1 MSVDVA
7 LCLNQFKNDLFAIA
21 QTTEYLDKIS
31 CQKRSPVLIHQS
43 RKIDILSLTFI
54 GAVLRITP

>member
-31 CQKRSPVLIHQS
+31 CQKCSPVLISQG
-43 RKIDILSLTFI
+43 K
-54 GAVLRITP
+54 